1 MTENL
6 AMSNKRHLL
15 VIEDNRDLAELLAL
29 NLRGQDYEVDLAFD
43 GLTGASMSGSREY
56 TLIVLDVML
65 PGLDGIG
72 VCQQIRQ
79 QKRYTPI
86 LMLTSR
92 SAEVD
97 RIRGLEVGA
106 DDYVV
111 KPFSILELLA
121 RIKAILRRM
130 DAFTET
136 ANVID
141 SSVIKHKEMTID
153 LDKRHVLI
161 NANNIDLTARE
172 FDLLAHFA
180 RHPGRVFSRKQLL
193 DQVWGYAYEGYEHT
207 VNSHINRLRVKIEK
221 DPTSPEYIETVW
233 GVGYRYAE

>member
-1 MTENL
+1 MSENL
-6 AMSNKRHLL
+6 AKSNKRHLL
-15 VIEDNRDLAELLAL
+15 IVEDNRDLAELLAL
-29 NLRGQDYEVDLAFD
+29 NLRGQDYEVDLAFE
-43 GLTGASMSGSREY
+43 GITGASMADAKEY

-72 VCQQIRQ
+72 VCQHIRQ
-79 QKRYTPI
+79 HQRYTPI

-92 SAEVD
+92 SAEAD

-130 DAFTET
+130 DAFTQT

-141 SSVIKHKEMTID
+141 SSVIKRKDMTID
-153 LDKRHVLI
+153 LDKRNVQI
-161 NANNIDLTARE
+161 NTRNIELTARE

-180 RHPGRVFSRKQLL
+180 RYPGRVFSRKQLL
-193 DQVWGYAYEGYEHT
+193 DLVWGYAYEGYEHT

>member
-1 MTENL
+1 MSENL
-6 AMSNKRHLL
+6 AKSNKRHLL
-15 VIEDNRDLAELLAL
+15 IVEDNRDLAELLAL
-29 NLRGQDYEVDLAFD
+29 NLRGQDYEVDLAFE
-43 GLTGASMSGSREY
+43 GVTGASMADAKEY

-79 QKRYTPI
+79 HKRYTPI

-92 SAEVD
+92 SAEAD

-130 DAFTET
+130 DAFTQT

-141 SSVIKHKEMTID
+141 STMIKRKDMTID
-153 LDKRHVLI
+153 LDKRNVLI
-161 NANNIDLTARE
+161 NTRNIELTARE

-193 DQVWGYAYEGYEHT
+193 DLVWGYAYEGYEHT